1 MNDTSTGSVT
11 EQRLSPQIALIQ
23 ISNPG
28 KLNSFS
34 VPMWH
39 QLTQLMNQLGRAD
52 SGVRCIIL
60 GGADKQSFAAGSDI
74 TEFKSKR
81 SNVEQA
87 RVYGKV
93 VSNALYALEY
103 CHVPMIAKINGI
115 CVGGGLAVASLCDY
129 QVAGQSSKFGVPVN
143 RLGLVM
149 AHAEMRGVVR
159 KCGPAF
165 LKEVLF
171 EGKIY
176 KADQALAKGLITHLT
191 ADENV
196 EIEVNQIA
204 ENIVK
209 GAPLVARWHKKFI
222 HRLLD
227 PTPLSD
233 AEIDEANA
241 CFATEDYRIG
251 VDAFDQKKQP
261 IFKGI

>member
-1 MNDTSTGSVT
+1 MSETSTGSVT
-11 EQRLSPQIALIQ
+11 QQRLSPSIAAIE

-34 VPMWH
+34 VPMWQ
-39 QLTQLMNQLGRAD
+39 QLTHIMNQLGAID

-60 GGADKQSFAAGSDI
+60 SGSDKKSFAAGSDI
-74 TEFKSKR
+74 TEFKSMR

-93 VSNALYALEY
+93 VSDALNALES

-149 AHAEMRGVVR
+149 AHAEMRGILR
-159 KCGPAF
+159 RCGPTF

-176 KADQALAKGLITHLT
+176 KADQAFEKGLITHIT
-191 ADENV
+191 EDDNV
-196 EIEVNQIA
+196 DIEVNEIA

-222 HRLLD
+222 NRLLD
-227 PTPLSD
+227 SKPLSE
-233 AEIDEANA
+233 AEIDEAYD

-261 IFKGI
+261 VFKGI

>member
-1 MNDTSTGSVT
+1 MSETLTGSVT
-11 EQRLSPQIALIQ
+11 AQRLCLNIATIQ

-34 VPMWH
+34 VPMWK
-39 QLTQLMNQLGRAD
+39 QLTQIINQLGKID

-60 GGADKQSFAAGSDI
+60 SGSDKKSFAAGSDI
-74 TEFKSKR
+74 TEFKSMR

-87 RVYGKV
+87 RVYGKI
-93 VSNALYALEY
+93 VSDALNALES

-129 QVAGQSSKFGVPVN
+129 QIAGQSSKFGVPVN

-149 AHAEMRGVVR
+149 AHAEMRGILR

-176 KADQALAKGLITHLT
+176 KADQAFEKGLITHIT
-191 ADENV
+191 EDDNV
-196 EIEVNQIA
+196 ENQVNQIA

-222 HRLLD
+222 NRLLD
-227 PTPLSD
+227 PQPLCE
-233 AEIDEANA
+233 AEIDEAND
-241 CFATEDYRIG
+241 CFSTEDYRIG
-251 VDAFDQKKQP
+251 LDAFDQKKQP
-261 IFKGI
+261 VFKGI

>member
-1 MNDTSTGSVT
+1 MSDTSTGSVT
-11 EQRLSPQIALIQ
+11 EQRLSPHIAAISF
-23 ISNPG
+23 SNPG

-34 VPMWH
+34 VPMWQ
-39 QLTQLMNQLGRAD
+39 QLTQIMSQLGKAD
-52 SGVRCIIL
+52 SGVRCIIFS
-60 GGADKQSFAAGSDI
+60 GADKKSFAAGSDI
-74 TEFKSKR
+74 TEFKSNR

-93 VSNALYALEY
+93 VSDALNALES

-115 CVGGGLAVASLCDY
+115 CVGGGLAVASFCDY

-149 AHAEMRGVVR
+149 AHAEMRGVLR

-165 LKEVLF
+165 LKEVLL

-176 KADQALAKGLITHLT
+176 KADQALEKGLITHLT
-191 ADENV
+191 DDENV
-196 EIEVNQIA
+196 ESEVNQIA

-222 HRLLD
+222 NRLLD
-227 PTPLSD
+227 PKPLSE
-233 AEIDEANA
+233 AEIDEAHD
-241 CFATEDYRIG
+241 CFGTEDYRIG
-251 VDAFDQKKQP
+251 VDAFDNKKQP
-261 IFKGI
+261 VFKGV

>member
-1 MNDTSTGSVT
+1 MNDAFLGSVT
-11 EQRLSPQIALIQ
+11 QQRLSDHTVAIQ

-28 KLNSFS
+28 KLNSFT
-34 VPMWH
+34 VPMW
-39 QLTQLMNQLGRAD
+39 QQMTLIMNQLAKAD
-52 SGVRCIIL
+52 SQVRCIVIS
-60 GGADKQSFAAGSDI
+60 GADNKSFAAGSDI
-74 TEFKSKR
+74 TEFNSKR

-87 RVYGKV
+87 RTYGKV
-93 VSNALYALEY
+93 VSEALNALES

-149 AHAEMRGVVR
+149 AHAEMRGILR

-176 KADQALAKGLITHLT
+176 NADQALVKGLVTHLVD
-191 ADENV
+191 DENV
-196 EIEVNQIA
+196 ESEVKKIA

-222 HRLLD
+222 NRLQD
-227 PTPLSD
+227 PTPLSEV
-233 AEIDEANA
+233 EIDEANA
-241 CFATEDYRIG
+241 CFGTEDYRIG
-251 VDAFDQKKQP
+251 VDAFDQKTQP
-261 IFKGI
+261 IFKGM

>member
-1 MNDTSTGSVT
+1 MNDPSLGSVT
-11 EQRLSPQIALIQ
+11 EQRISPHIVAIQ

-28 KLNSFS
+28 KLNSFT
-34 VPMWH
+34 VPMWQ
-39 QLTQLMNQLGRAD
+39 QLTQLMNQLSKGD
-52 SGVRCIIL
+52 SGVRCVIFS
-60 GGADKQSFAAGSDI
+60 GADKKSFAAGSDI

-87 RVYGKV
+87 RTYGTV
-93 VSNALYALEY
+93 VSDALNALET

-115 CVGGGLAVASLCDY
+115 CVGGGLAVAALCDY

-149 AHAEMRGVVR
+149 AHAEMRGILR

-176 KADQALAKGLITHLT
+176 NADQALAKGLITHLA

-196 EIEVNQIA
+196 DSEVIQIA
-204 ENIVK
+204 DNIVK

-222 HRLLD
+222 NRLLD
-227 PTPLSD
+227 PAPLSV
-233 AEIDEANA
+233 AEIDEAYD
-241 CFATEDYRIG
+241 CFATQDYQIG
-251 VDAFDQKKQP
+251 VAAFDEKKQP
-261 IFKGI
+261 IFKGV